1 MKEEERKLLATFESS
16 LRLLMHKHD
25 ELKSKCADLE
35 KQLEDQSKELDLAR
49 KDFKRLEANYTNLRL
64 AQTINLN
71 GNDVKET
78 KLRLSKLVREVD
90 KCIALLNE

>member
-16 LRLLMHKHD
+16 LRLLMHMHD
-25 ELKSKCADLE
+25 ELKNKCANLE
-35 KQLEDQSKELDLAR
+35 KQIQQQNEEIELAR
-49 KDFKRLEANYTNLRL
+49 KDFKRLEAEYTNLKI

-71 GNDVKET
+71 GGDVKET